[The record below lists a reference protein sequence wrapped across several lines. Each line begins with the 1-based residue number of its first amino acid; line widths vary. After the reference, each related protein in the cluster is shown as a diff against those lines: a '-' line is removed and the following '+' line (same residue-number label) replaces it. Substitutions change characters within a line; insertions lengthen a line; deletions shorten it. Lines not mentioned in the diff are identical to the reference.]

1 MRPAAPVVKDIV
13 LLGGGHSH
21 IAVLKSF
28 GMRPLP
34 GARLTLISRDL
45 ETPYSGMLPGL
56 IAGHYTFDQAHID
69 LTPLARFAG
78 ARFYCASVVGI
89 DVDARTVELADRPPV
104 SYDILSIN
112 TGSTPTTHFTPGA
125 ADNAVPVKP
134 IGQFLRHW
142 TDLTERVKQRDGPIR
157 IGVVGGGAGG
167 VELSLAVHH
176 ALTQR
181 LQRDGSRTPLAL
193 ELLTDED
200 DILAS
205 HSASVTRRFRRLF
218 KARGI
223 TIRANTRVTEVA
235 PGRVIDTSGNEFAYD
250 EILWVTQA
258 GPPEWLNGTGI
269 KLDDRGFVLVNDYLQ
284 SVSHPNIFA
293 TGDVATIQNHPRP
306 KAGVYA
312 VRQGPPLTRNLRRL
326 ALSSPLVRYRP
337 QRDFLTLIS
346 TGDRYAVA
354 ARGKWSA
361 EGRWVW
367 RWKDWIDTRFMRRFQ
382 ELPRMQ
388 ASRPLRPSALRDESL
403 PQNADDEMRCG
414 GCGAKVAADILA
426 AALSDLHPVE
436 REDVIVGLHARD
448 DAAVVDVPHNKLT
461 VLSVDGFRPMIDD
474 PYVFGQITANHCLS
488 DIHAM
493 GAEPQSALA
502 IAVLPVWPAQKTAD
516 ELRQMLLGAQ
526 VVFTESGTAL
536 VGGHTSEGVELSLS
550 FSITGLIDRER
561 VMTKTSLREGDA
573 LILTKALGTG
583 TLLAADMRARATG
596 HWIDAAVASMLLSN
610 GAAARCLSEH
620 GASACTDITG
630 FGLLGH
636 LSEMLGDSSL
646 GACIALDA
654 LPVLDGALATI
665 ADGIVSTLH
674 AKNELFSRHLEHD
687 AEARQHP
694 RYPMLFDPQTS
705 GGLLAGI
712 PQDRVD
718 ACLADLG
725 ALGYDHCKVIGR
737 VVHADDSTRRIR
749 LSPSP

>member
-1 MRPAAPVVKDIV
+1 MRPAVPVVKDIV

-34 GARLTLISRDL
+34 GVRLTLISREL

-56 IAGHYTFDQAHID
+56 IAGHYTFDQTHID
-69 LTPLARFAG
+69 LMPLARFAG

-89 DVDARTVELADRPPV
+89 DVDAGTVALADRPPV

-112 TGSTPTTHFTPGA
+112 TGSTPSTHLTPGA
-125 ADNAVPVKP
+125 AGNTVPVKP
-134 IGQFLRHW
+134 IGQFLSHW
-142 TDLTERVKQRDGPIR
+142 TDLMERVRQRDGPTR

-176 ALTQR
+176 AFEQR
-181 LQRDGSRTPLAL
+181 MQRDGSRTPLTL
-193 ELLTDED
+193 ELLTDEH

-205 HSASVTRRFRRLF
+205 HSANVARRFRRVF
-218 KARGI
+218 DARGI
-223 TIRANTRVTEVA
+223 TIRANTRIAEVA
-235 PGRVIDTSGNEFAYD
+235 PGRVLDSAGNEFTYD

-258 GPPEWLNGTGI
+258 SPPEWLNDTGLR
-269 KLDDRGFVLVNDYLQ
+269 LDDRGFVLVNDYLQ

-293 TGDVATIQNHPRP
+293 TGDVATMQNHPRP
-306 KAGVYA
+306 KAGVFA
-312 VRQGPPLTRNLRRL
+312 VRQGPPLTRNLRRS

-337 QRDFLTLIS
+337 QRQFLTLIS

-354 ARGKWSA
+354 ARGRWSA

-367 RWKDWIDTRFMRRFQ
+367 RWKNWIDKRFMQRFQ
-382 ELPRMQ
+382 ELPQMQ
-388 ASRPLRPSALRDESL
+388 ASEERGPSPVRDASL
-403 PQNADDEMRCG
+403 SQNADDEMRCG
-414 GCGAKVAADILA
+414 GCGAKVPADVLT
-426 AALSDLHPVE
+426 AALRDLKPVQ
-436 REDVIVGLHARD
+436 RDDVIVGLDARD
-448 DAAVVDVPHNKLT
+448 DAAVVEVPQDKLT

-493 GAEPQSALA
+493 GAEPQTALA
-502 IAVLPVWPAQKTAD
+502 IAVLPVGPAEKTAD

-526 VVFTESGTAL
+526 QVFIETGTAL
-536 VGGHTSEGVELSLS
+536 VGGHTSEGVEPSLS
-550 FSITGLIDRER
+550 FSITGLINRER

-573 LILTKALGTG
+573 LILTKGLGTG

-596 HWIDAAVASMLLSN
+596 RWVDAAVTSMLLSN
-610 GAAARCLSEH
+610 SAAARSLSQH

-636 LSEMLGDSSL
+636 VSEMLGDSSL
-646 GACIALDA
+646 GAHIALDA

-665 ADGIVSTLH
+665 AEGIVSTLH
-674 AKNELFSRHLEHD
+674 AKNELFSRHLEND

-694 RYPMLFDPQTS
+694 RYPLLFDPQTS

-712 PQDRVD
+712 AQDRVD
-718 ACLADLG
+718 ACLADLV
-725 ALGYDHCKVIGR
+725 ALGYDHCSVIGR
-737 VVHADDSTRRIR
+737 VVSADDPSRRVR
-749 LSPSP
+749 VVPSL